1 MKRRA
6 ALCLA
11 LGSCLALTA
20 HGFAPPAAWHGAGT
34 GLGVPLRTATAPARP
49 PPVRAGVSRRG
60 TARALPSGGLL
71 SVRCQ
76 NDDGATPHKSASVT
90 GKGTR
95 VCIVGGGFGGLYT
108 ALQLARLLPL
118 QSEEQRATI
127 TLVDSSERFVFLPM
141 LYELVTGELKDWEV
155 APVFSDLL
163 EGTGIEFVHGNTT
176 AVDHRARTIDV
187 DVAAVAGGGRKQ
199 LVYDKLVIATG
210 ASASMPAEARGAG
223 ALSFMRVEDAKALRA
238 RLGEL
243 RFSAARRKQQRL
255 RAGKSERPA
264 IAIVGGGYSGVE
276 LACSL
281 AESVGKWADVKLI
294 HRGEQVM
301 AGADRFTRITSYQ
314 ELQRRGVAISTSTS
328 VSKIEAGALTLSSN
342 GSATERVEDF
352 DLLVWTA
359 GTAGNPLIQEAQL
372 PVTPEGRL
380 PVDSYL
386 RVRGESDL
394 YCLGDV
400 AECFDAL
407 NDRMA
412 PNAQVALQQSQTLPP
427 TRNPQPQTPIPEPKP
442 QTQTPNPNS

>member
-1 MKRRA
+1 MWP
-6 ALCLA
+6 C
-11 LGSCLALTA
+11 
-20 HGFAPPAAWHGAGT
+20 
-34 GLGVPLRTATAPARP
+34 
-49 PPVRAGVSRRG
+49 
-60 TARALPSGGLL
+60 
-71 SVRCQ
+71 
-76 NDDGATPHKSASVT
+76 
-90 GKGTR
+90 
-95 VCIVGGGFGGLYT
+95 
-108 ALQLARLLPL
+108 
-118 QSEEQRATI
+118 
-127 TLVDSSERFVFLPM
+127 
-141 LYELVTGELKDWEV
+141 
-155 APVFSDLL
+155 
-163 EGTGIEFVHGNTT
+163 IEFVHGNTT

-412 PNAQVALQQSQTLPP
+412 PNAQVAVQQSQTLAWNMHSDITGGVPVKFRYQNLGEMVTTGRFAASVSSQVFGLGASGP
-427 TRNPQPQTPIPEPKP
+427 VGAALRRATYLLRMPNARHRSQVAASWLSRLPEELASLTSAGGKAAN
-442 QTQTPNPNS
+442 TKR

>member
-1 MKRRA
+1 MASK

-11 LGSCLALTA
+11 LGSCLAISA
-20 HGFAPPAAWHGAGT
+20 HGFAPHASFVGAGA
-34 GLGVPLRTATAPARP
+34 GVPLRAAAALSRE
-49 PPVRAGVSRRG
+49 PVFAGVDRTRRPASR
-60 TARALPSGGLL
+60 LL
-71 SVRCQ
+71 GVRCQ
-76 NDDGATPHKSASVT
+76 RGDGATPHKSASVT

-118 QSEEQRATI
+118 QAEGERATI

-163 EGTGIEFVHGNTT
+163 EGTGIEFVHGSTA
-176 AVDHRARTIDV
+176 AVDHDARTIDV

-199 LVYDKLVIATG
+199 IVYDKLVIATG
-210 ASASMPAEARGAG
+210 ASASMPAEAREAG
-223 ALSFMRVEDAKALRA
+223 ALAFLRVEDAKALRA

-243 RFSAARRKQQRL
+243 RFSAARRRKERL
-255 RAGKSERPA
+255 RAGKAERPA

-281 AESVGKWADVKLI
+281 AESVGKWADIKLI
-294 HRGEQVM
+294 HRGEQIL
-301 AGADRFTRITSYQ
+301 ASADRFTRITSYQ
-314 ELQRRGVAISTSTS
+314 ELQRRGVAMSTSTS
-328 VSKIEAGALTLSSN
+328 VSKVEPGTLTLSSD
-342 GSATERVEDF
+342 GAASERVEDF
-352 DLLVWTA
+352 DILVWTA

-372 PVTPEGRL
+372 PVTAEGRL

-386 RVRGESDL
+386 RVRGKSDL
-394 YCLGDV
+394 YSLGDV

-407 NDRMA
+407 NDKMA
-412 PNAQVALQQSQTLPP
+412 PNAQVVCVCVCESESE
-427 TRNPQPQTPIPEPKP
+427 RERRERERV
-442 QTQTPNPNS
+442 SVCV